1 MIVVYT
7 DQCFVSISD
16 ERGGEGKLYHFN
28 IELYN
33 MANVTALVQ
42 YNEFNIEQEI
52 RVLPLGTQVI
62 ETKAMLT
69 DNTGLDLVARSE
81 LTGSQL
87 YLNGLMRQN
96 IYGSESKG
104 ERYIVNISEQ
114 GRKKLDFDLKF

>member
-1 MIVVYT
+1 MIAVYT

>member
-1 MIVVYT
+1 M
-7 DQCFVSISD
+7 
-16 ERGGEGKLYHFN
+16 
-28 IELYN
+28 
-33 MANVTALVQ
+33 TAVVQ

-81 LTGSQL
+81 LTGYQL

-114 GRKKLDFDLKF
+114 GRKKLDFDLKFQEVFFFTQI

>member
-52 RVLPLGTQVI
+52 RVLPLETQVI

>member
-1 MIVVYT
+1 MIVYT